1 MRYVIT
7 KSGSQRFNFH
17 ANWLKLSTAPFL
29 HASAPLES
37 TDPLLKAD
45 KVPWLGTT
53 VIVTKHGH
61 QFKGYQGTV
70 KSVLSGQ
77 ATASGLKIEIQLASY
92 DPANPFTRAF
102 FDHDD
107 LVEKR

>member
-1 MRYVIT
+1 
-7 KSGSQRFNFH
+7 
-17 ANWLKLSTAPFL
+17 LKLTTVPFL

-61 QFKGYQGTV
+61 QLKGYQGTV
-70 KSVLSGQ
+70 KSVLPGQ
-77 ATASGLKIEIQLASY
+77 ATASSLKIEIRLDHYGPS
-92 DPANPFTRAF
+92 NPFEQVF